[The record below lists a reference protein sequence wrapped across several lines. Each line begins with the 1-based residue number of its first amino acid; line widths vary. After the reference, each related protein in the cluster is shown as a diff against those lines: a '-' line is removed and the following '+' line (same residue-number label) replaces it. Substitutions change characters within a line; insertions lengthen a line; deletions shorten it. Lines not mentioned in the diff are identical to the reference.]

1 MSTIASTDV
10 LIDVLGGNHKV
21 AAITG
26 SKASAVSNW
35 RKTKLPAAT
44 YVVLRA
50 KIRRM
55 GLDVRDELWAMRSKP
70 RRGKPSK
77 AAVAALRK
85 AAKR

>member
-1 MSTIASTDV
+1 MSTITSSSI

-44 YVVLRA
+44 YVVLRN
-50 KIRRM
+50 KIERM
-55 GLDVRDELWAMRSKP
+55 GLQVRDDLWAMRTKP
-70 RRGKPSK
+70 RKTR
-77 AAVAALRK
+77 RK
-85 AAKR
+85 K